1 MIRKDEIYYRLKTEF
16 EKIQDGSITIKWHPN
31 CYKAYTSKH
40 NLQLLANKISLER
53 ANTEHRLT
61 DNDQQEE
68 RCRRSF
74 VQPVD
79 WSKCVFCEKY
89 KHKGN
94 TNLSQI
100 LTYTAEHNLKE
111 AAKVRNDIQMLRK
124 INGVDLIAQEV
135 KYHASCFSAYT
146 SKRNLDRF
154 GHDDNDS
161 QSGYT
166 EAFLE
171 LIQKIDVDILHLKKA
186 FDMGTLLTMYKI
198 LLQRRNLPFETYR
211 TEKLKRRLVNHY
223 GDKIVFQ
230 VQFDRTKP
238 ELIYNSDI
246 SVSDAINAVASAK
259 SSTLP
264 NTQVLGSSSLSKSSI
279 IFHAASVIRGDLKG
293 IKNVS
298 LNDSEITEEKAV

>member
-1 MIRKDEIYYRLKTEF
+1 M
-16 EKIQDGSITIKWHPN
+16 
-31 CYKAYTSKH
+31 
-40 NLQLLANKISLER
+40 
-53 ANTEHRLT
+53 
-61 DNDQQEE
+61 
-68 RCRRSF
+68 
-74 VQPVD
+74 QPVD

-135 KYHASCFSAYT
+135 NYHASCFSAYT
-146 SKRNLDRF
+146 SKRNLDKF
-154 GHDDNDS
+154 GRDDNDS

-166 EAFLE
+166 EAFVE

-186 FDMGTLLTMYKI
+186 FDMGTLLTMYRT

-223 GDKIVFQ
+223 GDKIVFK

-246 SVSDAINAVASAK
+246 SVSDAISAVASAK

-298 LNDSEITEEKAV
+298 LNDSEIT